1 MQPTSE
7 AISKRL
13 AVPLYYTGL
22 TKTALISG
30 QSSDRRWARHA
41 LSRSYRVQLKVAL
54 QPQSLA
60 YFIVKQTNIT
70 T

>member
-1 MQPTSE
+1 MVIFNPTSE
-7 AISKRL
+7 SISKRL

-30 QSSDRRWARHA
+30 QSTDQRWTRHT
-41 LSRSYRVQLKVAL
+41 LSRSYRVQVKVAL

-60 YFIVKQTNIT
+60 YFIVKQI
-70 T
+70 

>member
-1 MQPTSE
+1 MVIFNPTSE

-30 QSSDRRWARHA
+30 QSTDQRWTRHT
-41 LSRSYRVQLKVAL
+41 LSRSYRVQVKVAL

-60 YFIVKQTNIT
+60 YFVVKQI
-70 T
+70 

>member
-1 MQPTSE
+1 MVIFNPTSE
-7 AISKRL
+7 SISKRL

-30 QSSDRRWARHA
+30 QSTDQRWTRHT
-41 LSRSYRVQLKVAL
+41 LSRSYRVQIKVAL

-60 YFIVKQTNIT
+60 YFIVKQI
-70 T
+70 

>member
-1 MQPTSE
+1 MVIFNPTSE

-30 QSSDRRWARHA
+30 QSSDQRWTRHT

-54 QPQSLA
+54 QPKSLA
-60 YFIVKQTNIT
+60 YFIVKQI
-70 T
+70 

>member
-1 MQPTSE
+1 MVIFNPTSE

-30 QSSDRRWARHA
+30 QSSDQRWTRHT
-41 LSRSYRVQLKVAL
+41 LSRSYRVQLKVSL

-60 YFIVKQTNIT
+60 FFIVKQI
-70 T
+70 

>member
-1 MQPTSE
+1 MVIFNPTSE

-30 QSSDRRWARHA
+30 QSTDQRWTRHA
-41 LSRSYRVQLKVAL
+41 LSRSYRVQLKVSL

-60 YFIVKQTNIT
+60 YFIVKQI
-70 T
+70 

>member
-1 MQPTSE
+1 MVIFNPTSE

-30 QSSDRRWARHA
+30 QSTDQRWTRHT
-41 LSRSYRVQLKVAL
+41 LSRSYRVQIKVAL

-60 YFIVKQTNIT
+60 YFIVKQI
-70 T
+70 